1 VCDGRTQKNE
11 QKRHLQSVNNQEHEE
26 LRSSTDIVIIITI
39 EKKMYYVHLI
49 SRFISLKSVFLYMSW
64 GIFSDSS
71 AHKVLQQNSR
81 CPAFRVS
88 YSAHTI
94 ISYECAYSVY
104 TVQKQKYCTRTAHS
118 IHTVQEQKYCT
129 NTAHSAHTVVYGI
142 QFRCIKSKRELCDVP
157 FLKIPQN
164 WRPH

>member
-1 VCDGRTQKNE
+1 M
-11 QKRHLQSVNNQEHEE
+11 
-26 LRSSTDIVIIITI
+26 SS
-39 EKKMYYVHLI
+39 
-49 SRFISLKSVFLYMSW
+49 

-71 AHKVLQQNSR
+71 AHKVLVQNSR
-81 CPAFRVS
+81 CPTFRVS

-104 TVQKQKYCTRTAHS
+104 TVQEQKYCMRTAHS

-142 QFRCIKSKRELCDVP
+142 QFRSIKSLRELCDVP

-164 WRPH
+164 